1 MHDFEFGI
9 DLVDLLVK
17 PPPRSDSEQDSDE
30 QYMPEFNVKSDFC

>member
-17 PPPRSDSEQDSDE
+17 PPPGGDGEQGSDE
-30 QYMPEFNVKSDFC
+30 QYMPEFNVKTDF